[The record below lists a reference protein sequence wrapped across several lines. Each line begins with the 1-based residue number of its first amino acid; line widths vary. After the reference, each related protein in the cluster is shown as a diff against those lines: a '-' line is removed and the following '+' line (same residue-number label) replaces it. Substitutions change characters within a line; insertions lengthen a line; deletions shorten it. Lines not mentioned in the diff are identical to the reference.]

1 MNEQGK
7 TWLFMASVSHLK
19 LPKEPKASGFGYFLK
34 KKVEGREYS
43 LADGVFYSSVEW
55 GEAEELNSVPGTCSP
70 LPKSKAVR
78 VYHGHSRPDLCL
90 HRHLT
95 INAS

>member
-1 MNEQGK
+1 MAIPGFSQSFEATQGAK
-7 TWLFMASVSHLK
+7 SKWIWTFK
-19 LPKEPKASGFGYFLK
+19 KK

-55 GEAEELNSVPGTCSP
+55 GEAEELTSVPDTCSP
-70 LPKSKAVR
+70 PPKSKAVR

-90 HRHLT
+90 HRHLI